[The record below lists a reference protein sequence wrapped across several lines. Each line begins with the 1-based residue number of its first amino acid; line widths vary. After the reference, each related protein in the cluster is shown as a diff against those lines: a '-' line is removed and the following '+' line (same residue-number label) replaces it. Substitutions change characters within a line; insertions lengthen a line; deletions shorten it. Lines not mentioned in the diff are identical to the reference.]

1 MHNQPVTI
9 TYVRGLSFK
18 KLARDRDVMRMTVNA
33 EVTEGRRH
41 GPIKHNHVFDGH

>member
-9 TYVRGLSFK
+9 TCVRGLSFK
-18 KLARDRDVMRMTVNA
+18 KLARDRDVIRMTVNA

-41 GPIKHNHVFDGH
+41 RPIKHNHVFDGH